1 MSGTSTVLSSF
12 SWEQTVAPA
21 TSTIRVCA
29 DLLANQCERDMS
41 DSRQVRTA
49 TILTAPSLLCE
60 SCPDD

>member
-12 SWEQTVAPA
+12 SWGQTVAPA

-49 TILTAPSLLCE
+49 IILITP
-60 SCPDD
+60 